1 MYVKTEQ
8 NLYWNLHKFTVYIIL
23 AEGPGVAR
31 GKKWEENKEEKYRIF
46 LA

>member
-1 MYVKTEQ
+1 MHVCENRTKSILEPS
-8 NLYWNLHKFTVYIIL
+8 VYIIL

-31 GKKWEENKEEKYRIF
+31 GKKWEENKEEEKYRFF